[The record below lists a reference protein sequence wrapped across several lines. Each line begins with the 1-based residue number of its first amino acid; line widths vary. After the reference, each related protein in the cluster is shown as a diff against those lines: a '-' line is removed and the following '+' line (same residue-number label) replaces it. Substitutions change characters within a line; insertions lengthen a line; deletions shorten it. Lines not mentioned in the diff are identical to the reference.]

1 MTKIVWD
8 KDGERTYESGT
19 DRGVFYIRNT
29 EEQELTDHYKY
40 GVGEAWNGITAFTSS
55 PSGAEVTKLWADNRV
70 YASMTSAEEYGA
82 TIEAYTYPDSFANC
96 DGSRVISGGIF
107 VGQQNRKKFAFAVR
121 TMKGNDTEGYDHGYI
136 LHLIWNCTAGTTE
149 RSYATQ
155 NDSPE
160 AITFSWEINTEPVT
174 VNSKDEDGNEMK
186 PTAHIEIDTT
196 MLNAAGKDTLQNLED
211 MLYGTAST
219 EPRFPDDPDYVIN
232 LFRNGGGESGGE
244 SGAPESGSEEEN
256 GVG

>member
-1 MTKIVWD
+1 MAKIIWD
-8 KDGERTYESGT
+8 KEGERTYESGT
-19 DRGVFYIRNT
+19 DRGVFYIK
-29 EEQELTDHYKY
+29 EALGGY
-40 GVGEAWNGITAFTSS
+40 GEGEAWNGITAFTSS

-96 DGSRVISGGIF
+96 DGSRVVNGIF
-107 VGQQNRKKFAFAVR
+107 VGQQNRKKFGFTVR
-121 TMKGNDTEGYDHGYI
+121 TMKGNDTQGYDYGYI
-136 LHLIWNCTAGTTE
+136 LHLVWNCTAGTTE

-174 VNSKDEDGNEMK
+174 VNSKDADGNDMK

-196 MLNAAGKDTLQNLED
+196 MLTSTQKEALKTLED
-211 MLYGTAST
+211 MLYGTENT
-219 EPRFPDDPDYVIN
+219 PPTFPESPDVVIS
-232 LFRNGGGESGGE
+232 LFSGES
-244 SGAPESGSEEEN
+244 
-256 GVG
+256 

>member
-8 KDGERTYESGT
+8 NDGERTYESGT

-29 EEQELTDHYKY
+29 EAQELEDQHKY

-96 DGSRVISGGIF
+96 DGSRQVNGIF

-121 TMKGNDTEGYDHGYI
+121 TMKGNDTEGYDYGYI

-160 AITFSWEINTEPVT
+160 AITFSWEISTEPVT
-174 VNSKDEDGNEMK
+174 LTSKDGDGNEMK

-196 MLNAAGKDTLQNLED
+196 LLNTEQKGYLKTLED
-211 MLYGTAST
+211 MLYGTSNT
-219 EPRFPDDPDYVIN
+219 EPRFPDTPDDVIAI
-232 LFRNGGGESGGE
+232 FAGGGGESGESGE
-244 SGAPESGSEEEN
+244 S
-256 GVG
+256 VG

>member
-1 MTKIVWD
+1 MAKIIWD
-8 KDGERTYESGT
+8 NDGERTYESGT
-19 DRGVFYIRNT
+19 DRGVFYIMNSDPS
-29 EEQELTDHYKY
+29 QDDGYKY
-40 GVGEAWNGITAFTSS
+40 GKGEAWNGLTAFTSS

-96 DGSRVISGGIF
+96 DGSRVVNGVY

-160 AITFSWEINTEPVT
+160 AITFSWEINTEPVSVT
-174 VNSKDEDGNEMK
+174 SVDEEGKEMK

-196 MLNAAGKDTLQNLED
+196 LLTSAQKAGPLKTLEN
-211 MLYGTAST
+211 MLYGTNADST
-219 EPRFPDDPDYVIN
+219 LGTPATDPRFPNSPDDVIEM
-232 LFRNGGGESGGE
+232 FGES
-244 SGAPESGSEEEN
+244 
-256 GVG
+256 

>member
-1 MTKIVWD
+1 MAKIIWD
-8 KDGERTYESGT
+8 NDGERTYESGT
-19 DRGVFYIRNT
+19 DRGVFYMMNAHP
-29 EEQELTDHYKY
+29 EQDDNHKY
-40 GVGEAWNGITAFTSS
+40 ATGEAWNGLTAFTSS

-96 DGSRVISGGIF
+96 DGSRKVNGVY
-107 VGQQNRKKFAFAVR
+107 VGQQNRKKFAFSAR

-136 LHLIWNCTAGTTE
+136 IHLIWNCTAGTTE

-160 AITFSWEINTEPVT
+160 AITFSWEISTEPVT

-196 MLNAAGKDTLQNLED
+196 ALTAEQKAGPLKTLED
-211 MLYGTAST
+211 MLYGTST
-219 EPRFPDDPDYVIN
+219 SEPRFPNSPDDVIAM
-232 LFRNGGGESGGE
+232 FAGGEIE
-244 SGAPESGSEEEN
+244 S
-256 GVG
+256 